1 MCNIHPTLEKGT
13 TMNPQREAELKTV
26 LDQLEDLNQR
36 LDEIREREENAKLL
50 LPKKSPER
58 KAADERI
65 DAIDDAYDSVTDAI
79 HSLEELFGEA

>member
-1 MCNIHPTLEKGT
+1 
-13 TMNPQREAELKTV
+13 MNPQRETELKTI
-26 LDQLEDLNQR
+26 LAQLEDLNQR
-36 LDEIREREENAKLL
+36 LALLQEQEENAKMI

-79 HSLEELFGEA
+79 HSLEELFEEE

>member
-1 MCNIHPTLEKGT
+1 
-13 TMNPQREAELKTV
+13 MNPQREAELKAI
-26 LDQLEDLNQR
+26 LEQLEDLNKR
-36 LDEIREREENAKLL
+36 LDLLREQEENAKMI

-79 HSLEELFGEA
+79 HSLEELFEEA

>member
-1 MCNIHPTLEKGT
+1 
-13 TMNPQREAELKTV
+13 MNPQRETELKTI
-26 LDQLEDLNQR
+26 LLQLEDLNQR
-36 LDEIREREENAKLL
+36 LALLQEQEENAKMI

-79 HSLEELFGEA
+79 HSLEELFEEA